1 MLSGFEIS
9 LITLFLVII
18 QSIIGVGILV
28 IGTPF
33 YLYLNYEITEVI
45 LILLPI
51 SITCSLTNLIFFRFF
66 KNKLKDITKYNVAIK
81 FFLYCLPA
89 ILIGVIILK
98 EFHSLINFDYV
109 VSFVILFSLFIF
121 KFYRKNMLSK
131 KIEKIFLILIGA
143 VHGFT
148 NSGGTLLSLFF
159 SNIRTKNASRIN
171 ITIFY
176 LFLALFQYLFT
187 IYIFKV
193 YNFFE
198 YFNYNLL
205 IIILLGVIIGN
216 FIFRY
221 IDQKKFK
228 FIINLLV
235 IISCLFLI
243 FG

>member
-1 MLSGFEIS
+1 
-9 LITLFLVII
+9 
-18 QSIIGVGILV
+18 
-28 IGTPF
+28 
-33 YLYLNYEITEVI
+33 
-45 LILLPI
+45 
-51 SITCSLTNLIFFRFF
+51 
-66 KNKLKDITKYNVAIK
+66 
-81 FFLYCLPA
+81 
-89 ILIGVIILK
+89 
-98 EFHSLINFDYV
+98 
-109 VSFVILFSLFIF
+109 
-121 KFYRKNMLSK
+121 MLSK

-159 SNIRTKNASRIN
+159 SNIKTKNTSRVN

-193 YNFFE
+193 YNFYE

-205 IIILLGVIIGN
+205 IIILSGVIIGN

-235 IISCLFLI
+235 IISCIFLI
-243 FG
+243 FS